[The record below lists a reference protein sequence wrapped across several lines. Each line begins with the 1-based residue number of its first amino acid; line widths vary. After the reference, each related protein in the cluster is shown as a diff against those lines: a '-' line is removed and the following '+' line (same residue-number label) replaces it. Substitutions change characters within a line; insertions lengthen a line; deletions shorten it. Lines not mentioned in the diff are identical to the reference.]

1 MSKDLLL
8 ELETADPV
16 AGNLDNIRHFLPVV
30 VREVGWA
37 VEGMKGSAQLFET
50 VWRRLFMDVAKGQ
63 TTEVQAARPH
73 LVNAFEKRFRQLQE
87 THTLATWLANLGR
100 PTVPSPD
107 ILLPEIDGMKRL
119 KAVVFD
125 RWQTPDDLED
135 LAARDYP
142 LTTADL
148 DRIGPNT

>member
-1 MSKDLLL
+1 
-8 ELETADPV
+8 
-16 AGNLDNIRHFLPVV
+16 
-30 VREVGWA
+30 
-37 VEGMKGSAQLFET
+37 
-50 VWRRLFMDVAKGQ
+50 MDVAKGQ